1 MYHARWTFL
10 IYSRPLPGLLALGMF
25 LCLITQVQGQE
36 SRLAQGL
43 VNRQFDT
50 LKKDQ
55 RGPKGQ
61 SGFGWKGGWVLSKQQ
76 PALFVDAKQKGT
88 PNGKQQTIQH
98 EALIQG
104 TAKRNNPLR
113 RELEETYQGQE
124 LFLRFRFRYA
134 ADEKLRDQ
142 GEFFV
147 FWLDRYEGSDQAV
160 HASHIP
166 NIGIHIN
173 ESGPQKG
180 KVVFMVR
187 IGSHKTAW
195 SSVELERDRDYQ
207 IVGRLSKPE
216 DSLRAGFTRFDLWV
230 DPKPGDLDQPV
241 ASAVNPQ
248 SVNGVRWVGF
258 ATGLKTEYSD
268 RIYVSDLVLSR
279 TWNDVLDLSPS
290 QVPSMIPQKKM
301 AWHKQVHFQKEIYP
315 LLKQRCFSCH
325 AGANPDSGYRLDVY
339 DELRGFSTGEELI
352 VPGESQE
359 SKLIQLVSSTVSEE
373 RMPPVDSAPALSKQE
388 IALLRAWIDQGAKWD
403 HKLLPTPKTES
414 DHWAFQTIT
423 RPSVPVKKDSKR
435 VLTPVDAFIERA
447 YQKQGIQPAPEAQK
461 PTLVRRLYLD
471 LIGLPPTAEE
481 IESFVND
488 TDPRA
493 YEKLVDRL
501 LASKHYGERW
511 ARYWLDLTRWAESH
525 GYQHDLPRPYAW
537 RYRDYVIESFNA
549 DKPYDRFLTEQ
560 LAGDEL
566 EPYSDESLI
575 ATGFLASARISGN
588 QMDKAMQRNDV
599 LVDIVNVTSSA
610 ILGLTLECA
619 QCHNHKFDPL
629 TQRDYYRLQGFF
641 VNGQLGNLSLQGKS
655 LPNPTDMKQWMPKG
669 TFDFYQREAKKL
681 ISRKRFQ
688 HTKAPHTWGFYSPLT
703 GHAEIERLPVVN
715 RDPLPYSAESLK
727 RTKSQILI
735 RGDVHKPGLEVGK
748 GWPAVLGATSNAS
761 ENLSRKAL
769 AQWLTDRKNPLV
781 SRVWVNR
788 LWQYHF
794 GRGLVSTPSD
804 FGVQGEK
811 PTHPELLDWLAV
823 ELMEHDW
830 STKHIHRQIVL
841 SATYRQ
847 SRVVNESNLK
857 RDPEN
862 RLLWSWPR
870 RRLEA
875 EAIRD
880 SILCATGELKREPG
894 GPGVPQER
902 EEENLRRTIYLFQR
916 RSEMP
921 SVMTMFDAPDSIAS
935 CSRRQVSTVALQPL
949 FMLNSKFMD
958 RRAQVLAKKIVES
971 AGDDPRLQIEHA
983 FERVLGRAANE
994 NELSR
999 SLAFYQGDGSVT
1011 EQNRRLSM
1019 LCHALLNLNEFI
1031 YIP

>member
-1 MYHARWTFL
+1 MFCAVRAFL
-10 IYSRPLPGLLALGMF
+10 FNTRLLSILVCGT
-25 LCLITQVQGQE
+25 LLSHIQQISGEE

-43 VNRQFDT
+43 VNPTFDSH
-50 LKKDQ
+50 KKEQ
-55 RGPKGQ
+55 P
-61 SGFGWKGGWVLSKQQ
+61 GFGWNGGWVLSKQQ
-76 PALFVDAKQKGT
+76 PALFVDVKQKKSQ
-88 PNGKQQTIQH
+88 NKQQQAIQH

-104 TAKRNNPLR
+104 SGKRNNPLR
-113 RELEETYQGQE
+113 RELQETYQGQE

-134 ADEKLRDQ
+134 VDERLRDQ

-147 FWLDRYEGSDQAV
+147 FWLDRYEGTDEAV

-166 NIGIHIN
+166 NIGVHVAA
-173 ESGPQKG
+173 SGPQKG

-216 DSLRAGFTRFDLWV
+216 KSLRAGFTRFDLWV
-230 DPKPGDLDQPV
+230 DPKPDEFDQPV
-241 ASAVNPQ
+241 ATAVNPQ
-248 SVNGVRWVGF
+248 SVNAVRWVGF
-258 ATGLKTEYSD
+258 ATGYKTEVDD

-279 TWNDVLDLSPS
+279 TWSDVLDLSPS
-290 QVPSMIPQKKM
+290 QIPSMNQKKQQ
-301 AWHKQVHFQKEIYP
+301 AWQSQVDFRKEIYP

-325 AGANPDSGYRLDVY
+325 AGTNPDSGYRLDVY
-339 DELRGFSTGEELI
+339 DELLGFSTGEELI
-352 VPGESQE
+352 VPGESAQ
-359 SKLIQLVSSTVSEE
+359 SKLIQLVSSKVAEE
-373 RMPPVDSAPALSKQE
+373 RMPPVDSTQPLSEQE
-388 IALLRAWIDQGAKWD
+388 IALLSAWIDQGAKWD
-403 HKLLPTPKTES
+403 HQLLPTPKAES
-414 DHWAFQTIT
+414 DHWAFQIIK
-423 RPSVPVKKDSKR
+423 RPVVPVMQNSKR
-435 VLTPVDAFIERA
+435 VRTPVDAFIERA
-447 YQKQGIQPAPEAQK
+447 YQKQGIQPAPEADK
-461 PTLVRRLYLD
+461 GTLIRRLYLD
-471 LIGLPPTAEE
+471 LIGLPPTAEQ
-481 IESFVND
+481 IETFVND

-537 RYRDYVIESFNA
+537 RYRDYVIESFNN
-549 DKPYDRFLTEQ
+549 DKPFDQFIREQ

-566 EPYSDESLI
+566 KPYADEHVI

-588 QMDKAMQRNDV
+588 QMDKAAQRNDV

-610 ILGLTLECA
+610 LLGLTLECA

-641 VNGQLGNLSLQGKS
+641 VNGQLGNLSLQGES
-655 LPNPTDMKQWMPKG
+655 LSNPTDMKAWMPKG

-681 ISRKRFQ
+681 IKQKRFQ
-688 HTKAPHTWGFYSPLT
+688 HTTKPHTWGYYSPLT
-703 GHAEIERLPVVN
+703 GHGNIERLPVVN
-715 RDPLPYSAESLK
+715 RDPIPYSKERLK
-727 RTKSQILI
+727 LTKSQILI
-735 RGDVHKPGLEVGK
+735 RGDVHKRGPEVGK
-748 GWPAVLGATSNAS
+748 GWPAVLGATSKSS
-761 ENLSRKAL
+761 ETMSRTAL
-769 AQWLTDRKNPLV
+769 ADWMTDRKNPLV

-794 GRGLVSTPSD
+794 GRGLVATPSD

-811 PTHPELLDWLAV
+811 PTHPELLDWLAA
-823 ELMEHDW
+823 ELMDQGW
-830 STKHIHRQIVL
+830 STKHIHRLIVL
-841 SATYRQ
+841 SSTYRQ
-847 SRVVNESNLK
+847 ARSFNETNLK
-857 RDPEN
+857 QDPEN

-880 SILCATGELKREPG
+880 SILCATGELKRDLG
-894 GPGVPQER
+894 GPSVPQER

-916 RSEMP
+916 RSEKP
-921 SVMTMFDAPDSIAS
+921 SVMAMFDAPDSIAS

-949 FMLNSKFMD
+949 FMLNSQFMD
-958 RRAQVLAKKIVES
+958 RRAQVLAKTIVEE
-971 AGDDPRLQIEHA
+971 AGDHHGQQVERA
-983 FERVLGRAANE
+983 FLRVLGRKPTA
-994 NELSR
+994 
-999 SLAFYQGDGSVT
+999 Q
-1011 EQNRRLSM
+1011 EQKRALLFFEGEKPVDNQKRRLSM
-1019 LCHALLNLNEFI
+1019 LCHALLNLNEFM

>member
-1 MYHARWTFL
+1 VH
-10 IYSRPLPGLLALGMF
+10 
-25 LCLITQVQGQE
+25 
-36 SRLAQGL
+36 GL
-43 VNRQFDT
+43 VNRQVDL

-55 RGPKGQ
+55 RG
-61 SGFGWKGGWVLSKQQ
+61 FGWNGGWVLSKQQ
-76 PALFVDAKQKGT
+76 PALFVDAKKKGV
-88 PNGKQQTIQH
+88 PNGKQQMIQH

-104 TAKRNNPLR
+104 SVKRNNPLR
-113 RELEETYQGQE
+113 RELKETYQGQE
-124 LFLRFRFRYA
+124 LFLRFRFHYA
-134 ADEKLRDQ
+134 ADAKQRDE

-147 FWLDRYEGSDQAV
+147 FWLDRYEGTDTAV
-160 HASHIP
+160 HANHVP
-166 NIGIHIN
+166 NIGVHVAA
-173 ESGPQKG
+173 SGPQKG

-207 IVGRLSKPE
+207 IVGRLSKP
-216 DSLRAGFTRFDLWV
+216 DKSLRAGFTRFDLWV

-241 ASAVNPQ
+241 ATAVNPQ

-258 ATGLKTEYSD
+258 ATGYKTEFDD

-279 TWNDVLDLSPS
+279 TWSDVLDVSPT
-290 QVPSMIPQKKM
+290 QIPTMDHK
-301 AWHKQVHFQKEIYP
+301 KQVVLSKPIHFEKDIYP

-339 DELRGFSTGEELI
+339 DELLGFSTGEALI
-352 VPGESQE
+352 VPGQSGQ
-359 SKLIQLVSSTVSEE
+359 SKLIELVSTQVAEE
-373 RMPPVDSAPALSKQE
+373 RMPPLDSTAPLSKKE
-388 IALLRAWIDQGAKWD
+388 VAVLSAWIDQGAKWD
-403 HKLLPTPKTES
+403 YRLLPTPKTES
-414 DHWAFQTIT
+414 DHWAFQTVQ
-423 RPSVPVKKDSKR
+423 RPEVPRIKNTKR
-435 VLTPVDAFIERA
+435 VRTPVDAFIERG
-447 YQKQGIQPAPEAQK
+447 YQKLGIQPALEADK
-461 PTLVRRLYLD
+461 GTLIRRLSLD

-481 IESFVND
+481 IEAFEQN
-488 TDPRA
+488 TDPRV
-493 YEKLVDRL
+493 YEALVERL

-511 ARYWLDLTRWAESH
+511 ARHWLDLTRWAESH

-537 RYRDYVIESFNA
+537 RYRDYVIKSFNE
-549 DKPYDRFLTEQ
+549 DKPYDRFLKEQ

-566 EPYSDESLI
+566 KPYADESLI

-588 QMDKAMQRNDV
+588 QMDKAAQRNDV
-599 LVDIVNVTSSA
+599 LIDIVNVTSSA

-641 VNGQLGNLSLQGKS
+641 VNGQLGNLSLKGDS
-655 LPNPTDMKQWMPKG
+655 LPNPTDMKAWMPKG

-681 ISRKRFQ
+681 IKRKRFQ
-688 HTKAPHTWGFYSPLT
+688 NTTVPHTWGYYSPLT
-703 GHAEIERLPVVN
+703 GHADIERLPVVN
-715 RDPLPYSAESLK
+715 RDPLPYSSEILK
-727 RTKSQILI
+727 QTKSQILI
-735 RGDVHKPGLEVGK
+735 RGDVHKPGLEVGR
-748 GWPAVLGATSNAS
+748 GWPAVLGASSEDS
-761 ENLSRKAL
+761 ENLSRATF
-769 AQWLTDRKNPLV
+769 ANWLTDRKNPLV

-804 FGVQGEK
+804 YGVQGEK

-823 ELMEHDW
+823 ELMEQGW

-841 SATYRQ
+841 SSTYRQ
-847 SRVVNESNLK
+847 ARAFDESNFEK
-857 RDPEN
+857 DPEN
-862 RLLWSWPR
+862 RFLWSWPR

-880 SILCATGELKREPG
+880 SILCATGELKRDLG
-894 GPGVPQER
+894 GPSVPQER

-958 RRAQVLAKKIVES
+958 RRAHALSKKIIDKV
-971 AGDDPRLQIEHA
+971 GDDQSQQIARA
-983 FERVLGRAANE
+983 FESVLGRTPTAQ
-994 NELSR
+994 ELQR
-999 SLAFYQGDGSVT
+999 SLAFFQREQSGS
-1011 EQNRRLSM
+1011 ESSRRLSM

>member
-1 MYHARWTFL
+1 MFCDLWALRFNL
-10 IYSRPLPGLLALGMF
+10 RLLVMPLVCGM
-25 LCLITQVQGQE
+25 LVCVTPQVVGQE

-43 VNRQFDT
+43 VNQKFDT
-50 LKKDQ
+50 LKRDQ
-55 RGPKGQ
+55 RGL
-61 SGFGWKGGWVLSKQQ
+61 GWRGGWVLSKQQ
-76 PALFVDAKQKGT
+76 PAMFVDAKKKT
-88 PNGKQQTIQH
+88 SPKKQQQIIAH

-104 TAKRNNPLR
+104 TGKRNNPLR
-113 RELEETYQGQE
+113 RELQETYQGQE

-195 SSVELERDRDYQ
+195 SSVELERDREYQ

-216 DSLRAGFTRFDLWV
+216 KSLRAGFTRFDLWV
-230 DPKPGDLDQPV
+230 DPQPKDLKQPV
-241 ASAVNPQ
+241 ATAVNPQ
-248 SVNGVRWVGF
+248 SVNGIRWVGF
-258 ATGLKTEYSD
+258 ATGLKTERAD

-290 QVPSMIPQKKM
+290 QIPGIKPENQPDWKT
-301 AWHKQVHFQKEIYP
+301 QVDFRREIYP

-325 AGANPDSGYRLDVY
+325 TGANPDSGYRLDVY
-339 DELRGFSTGEELI
+339 DELLGFSTGENLI
-352 VPGESQE
+352 VPGQSQQ
-359 SKLIQLVSSTVSEE
+359 SKLIQLVASDVAEE
-373 RMPPVDSAPALSKQE
+373 RMPPVDSTAPLSKKE
-388 IALLRAWIDQGAKWD
+388 VALLRAWIDQGAKWD
-403 HKLLPTPKTES
+403 YQLLPTPKAES
-414 DHWAFQTIT
+414 EHWAFQTVQ
-423 RPSVPVKKDSKR
+423 RPQVPVAKNSKR
-435 VLTPVDAFIERA
+435 VRTPVDAFIERA
-447 YQKQGIQPAPEAQK
+447 YQTKEIQPAPEADK
-461 PTLVRRLYLD
+461 ATLIRRLSLD
-471 LIGLPPTAEE
+471 LIGLPPTDEE
-481 IESFVND
+481 IEAFTQN

-493 YEKLVDRL
+493 YERLVERL
-501 LASKHYGERW
+501 LASPHYGERW

-525 GYQHDLPRPYAW
+525 GYQHDIPRPYAW
-537 RYRDYVIESFNA
+537 RYRDYVIESFNK
-549 DKPYDRFLTEQ
+549 DKPYDRFLKEQ

-566 EPYSDESLI
+566 EPYADESLI

-629 TQRDYYRLQGFF
+629 SQRDYYRLQGFF
-641 VNGQLGNLSLQGKS
+641 VNGQLGNLSLQS
-655 LPNPTDMKQWMPKG
+655 DAIPNPTDLKNWMPKG

-681 ISRKRFQ
+681 IGRKRFQ
-688 HTKAPHTWGFYSPLT
+688 HTTAPHTWGFYSPLT
-703 GHAEIERLPVVN
+703 GHAEVERMPVVN
-715 RDPLPYSAESLK
+715 RDPLPYSAERLK
-727 RTKSQILI
+727 QTKPQILI
-735 RGDVHKPGLEVGK
+735 RGDVHKPGLQVGK
-748 GWPAVLGATSNAS
+748 GWPAVLGASSKSAET
-761 ENLSRKAL
+761 LSRVEL
-769 AQWLTDRKNPLV
+769 ADWLTDRKNPLV

-804 FGVQGEK
+804 FGVKGDK
-811 PTHPELLDWLAV
+811 PSHPELLDWLAD
-823 ELMEHDW
+823 ELMKHNW
-830 STKHIHRQIVL
+830 STKHIHRQIVH
-841 SATYRQ
+841 STTYRQ
-847 SRVVNESNLK
+847 SRVFDESNWK
-857 RDPEN
+857 KDPEN

-875 EAIRD
+875 EVIRD
-880 SILCATGELKREPG
+880 SILCATGELKRDLG
-894 GPGVPQER
+894 GPSVPQER

-916 RSEMP
+916 RSELP
-921 SVMTMFDAPDSIAS
+921 SVMMMFDAPDSIAS

-949 FMLNSKFMD
+949 FMLNSKFME
-958 RRAQVLAKKIVES
+958 RRAKALAKNVVNS
-971 AGDDPRLQIEHA
+971 AGNDPRKQVNHV
-983 FERVLGRAANE
+983 FKSVLGRMPSKNE
-994 NELSR
+994 MSR
-999 SLAFYQGDGSVT
+999 SLAFLQSEESAHEQGM
-1011 EQNRRLSM
+1011 RLPM
-1019 LCHALLNLNEFI
+1019 LSHALLNLNEFI

>member
-1 MYHARWTFL
+1 MSRALWTFL
-10 IYSRPLPGLLALGMF
+10 FDSQRLWQLLVCGLLLWT
-25 LCLITQVQGQE
+25 TQHVSAQE

-43 VNRQFDT
+43 VNRQIDS
-50 LKKDQ
+50 LKHDQ
-55 RGPKGQ
+55 RG
-61 SGFGWKGGWVLSKQQ
+61 FGWNGGWVFSKQQ
-76 PALFVDAKQKGT
+76 PALFVDAKQKT
-88 PNGKQQTIQH
+88 HAGKAPVIQH

-104 TAKRNNPLR
+104 SVQRNNPLR
-113 RELEETYQGQE
+113 RELTETYQGQE

-134 ADEKLRDQ
+134 ADEKLRDE

-160 HASHIP
+160 HANHVP
-166 NIGIHIN
+166 NIGVHVA

-216 DSLRAGFTRFDLWV
+216 KSLRAGFTRFDLWV
-230 DPKPGDLDQPV
+230 DPKPGDREAPV
-241 ASAVNPQ
+241 ATAVNPQ
-248 SVNGVRWVGF
+248 SMNGIRWVGF
-258 ATGLKTEYSD
+258 ATGHKTEFDD

-279 TWNDVLDLSPS
+279 TWSDVLDVSPS
-290 QVPSMIPQKKM
+290 QIPAMVPE
-301 AWHKQVHFQKEIYP
+301 KQVASSKPVHFEKDIYP
-315 LLKQRCFSCH
+315 LLKQRCLACH

-339 DELRGFSTGEELI
+339 DELLGFSTGEALI
-352 VPGESQE
+352 VPGNSEQ
-359 SKLIQLVSSTVSEE
+359 SKLVELVSTQVAEE
-373 RMPPVDSAPALSKQE
+373 RMPPLDSTAPLSKQE
-388 IALLRAWIDQGAKWD
+388 VALVRAWIDQGAKWD
-403 HKLLPTPKTES
+403 YRLLPTPQVES
-414 DHWAFQTIT
+414 DHWAFQTIK
-423 RPSVPVKKDSKR
+423 RPEVPVIQDSKR
-435 VLTPVDAFIERA
+435 MRTPVDAFIERA
-447 YQKQGIQPAPEAQK
+447 YLKQGMQPAPEADK
-461 PTLVRRLYLD
+461 RTLIRRLSLD

-481 IESFVND
+481 IEAFENN

-493 YEKLVDRL
+493 YEALVERL
-501 LASKHYGERW
+501 LASEHYGERW
-511 ARYWLDLTRWAESH
+511 ARFWLDLTRWAESH

-537 RYRDYVIESFNA
+537 RYRDYVIQSFND
-549 DKPYDRFLTEQ
+549 DKPYDRFLKEQ

-566 EPYSDESLI
+566 EPYADESLI

-588 QMDKAMQRNDV
+588 QMDKAAQRNDV
-599 LVDIVNVTSSA
+599 LVDIVNVASSA

-641 VNGQLGNLSLQGKS
+641 VNGQLGNLSLKGDG
-655 LPNPTDMKQWMPKG
+655 LPNPTEMKSWMPKG

-681 ISRKRFQ
+681 ISRKRFE
-688 HTKAPHTWGFYSPLT
+688 HTKAPHTWGYYSPLT

-715 RDPLPYSAESLK
+715 RDPIPYSAEVLK
-727 RTKSQILI
+727 QTKSQILI
-735 RGDVHKPGLEVGK
+735 RGDVHQPGLEVGK
-748 GWPAVLGATSNAS
+748 GWPAVLGATTVDSDK
-761 ENLSRKAL
+761 LSRVVL
-769 AQWLTDRKNPLV
+769 ADWLTDRRNPLV

-804 FGVQGEK
+804 FGVQGE
-811 PTHPELLDWLAV
+811 PPSHPELLDWLAV
-823 ELMEHDW
+823 ELMEQGW

-841 SATYRQ
+841 SSTYRQ
-847 SRVVNESNLK
+847 ARAFDEANFK
-857 RDPEN
+857 KDPEN

-880 SILCATGELKREPG
+880 SILCATGELQRELS
-894 GPGVPQER
+894 GPSVPQER

-921 SVMTMFDAPDSIAS
+921 SVMMMFDAPDSIAS

-949 FMLNSKFMD
+949 FMLNSQFMD
-958 RRAQVLAKKIVES
+958 RRAQVLSKKIMAK
-971 AGDDPRLQIEHA
+971 AGDDQSRQVERA
-983 FERVLGRAANE
+983 FQLVLGRVPDEAERTRSRALLQSAGSAA
-994 NELSR
+994 
-999 SLAFYQGDGSVT
+999 
-1011 EQNRRLSM
+1011 EQDRRLSM

>member
-1 MYHARWTFL
+1 MMFRALWAFL
-10 IYSRPLPGLLALGMF
+10 IHWRLPHILVCGM
-25 LCLITQVQGQE
+25 LCCLTQKLVGQE

-43 VNRQFDT
+43 VNQKFDS
-50 LKKDQ
+50 LKQ
-55 RGPKGQ
+55 EHR
-61 SGFGWKGGWVLSKQQ
+61 GFGWRGGWVLSKQQ
-76 PALFVDAKQKGT
+76 PALFVDAKKKNS
-88 PNGKQQTIQH
+88 PKNKQQVIAH
-98 EALIQG
+98 EAMIQG
-104 TAKRNNPLR
+104 TGKRNNPLR
-113 RELEETYQGQE
+113 RELKETYQEQE

-187 IGSHKTAW
+187 IGAHKTAW

-216 DSLRAGFTRFDLWV
+216 KSLRAGFTRFDLWV
-230 DPKPGDLDQPV
+230 DPQPKDLKQPV
-241 ASAVNPQ
+241 ATAVNPQ

-258 ATGLKTEYSD
+258 ATGLKTEPTD

-279 TWNDVLDLSPS
+279 TWSDVLDVSPS
-290 QVPSMIPQKKM
+290 QIPSMNAQKQQ
-301 AWHKQVHFQKEIYP
+301 AWDSQVDFRKEIVP

-325 AGANPDSGYRLDVY
+325 AGASPDSGYRLDVY
-339 DELRGFSTGEELI
+339 DELLGFSTGEELI
-352 VPGESQE
+352 VPGQSQQ
-359 SKLIQLVSSTVSEE
+359 SKLIQLVSSNVAEE
-373 RMPPVDSAPALSKQE
+373 RMPPVDSTAPLSKKE
-388 IALLRAWIDQGAKWD
+388 VSLLRAWIDQGAKWD
-403 HKLLPTPKTES
+403 FQLLPTPEVES
-414 DHWAFQTIT
+414 EHWAFQTIQ
-423 RPSVPVKKDSKR
+423 RPQVPVVRNSGR
-435 VLTPVDAFIERA
+435 IRTPVDAFIERA
-447 YQKQGIQPAPEAQK
+447 CQKKGIQPASEASK
-461 PTLVRRLYLD
+461 ATLIRRLYLD

-481 IESFVND
+481 IEVFAQN

-493 YEKLVDRL
+493 YERLVERL

-525 GYQHDLPRPYAW
+525 GYQHDIPRPYAW
-537 RYRDYVIESFNA
+537 RYRDYVIESFNE
-549 DKPYDRFLTEQ
+549 DKPYDRFLKEQ

-566 EPYSDESLI
+566 EPYADENLI

-588 QMDKAMQRNDV
+588 QMDKAIQRNDV
-599 LVDIVNVTSSA
+599 LVDIVNVTGSV

-641 VNGQLGNLSLQGKS
+641 VNGQLGNLSLQS
-655 LPNPTDMKQWMPKG
+655 DTIPNPTDLKSWMPKG
-669 TFDFYQREAKKL
+669 TYDFYQREAKKL
-681 ISRKRFQ
+681 IKRKRFQ
-688 HTKAPHTWGFYSPLT
+688 HTTTPHTWGFYSPLT
-703 GHAEIERLPVVN
+703 GHAEVERLPVVN
-715 RDPLPYSAESLK
+715 RDPLPYSAERLK
-727 RTKSQILI
+727 RTKAQILI
-735 RGDVHKPGLEVGK
+735 RGDVHKPGLHVGK
-748 GWPAVLGATSNAS
+748 GWPAVLGASTKST
-761 ENLSRKAL
+761 EKLSRVAL
-769 AQWLTDRKNPLV
+769 ADWLTDRKNPLV

-804 FGVQGEK
+804 FGVLGEK
-811 PTHPELLDWLAV
+811 PSHPDLLDWLAD
-823 ELMEHDW
+823 ELMKHNW
-830 STKHIHRQIVL
+830 SSKHIHRQIVL

-847 SRVVNESNLK
+847 ARAINAENLK
-857 RDPEN
+857 QDPEN

-880 SILCATGELKREPG
+880 SILCATGELKRDLC
-894 GPGVPQER
+894 GPSVPQER

-916 RSEMP
+916 RSQMP

-949 FMLNSKFMD
+949 FMLNSKFME
-958 RRAQVLAKKIVES
+958 RRAKKLAKNIVAE
-971 AGDDPRLQIEHA
+971 AGNDHRQQVKRV
-983 FERVLGRAANE
+983 FQSVLGRTPNKNE
-994 NELSR
+994 MSR
-999 SLAFYQGDGSVT
+999 SLAFLQSDASAKEQGM
-1011 EQNRRLSM
+1011 RLSM
-1019 LCHALLNLNEFI
+1019 LSHALLNLNEFI

>member
-1 MYHARWTFL
+1 MYCALRAFL
-10 IYSRPLPGLLALGMF
+10 FNSRLLQILVCGML
-25 LCLITQVQGQE
+25 LCIIQQVPGQE

-43 VNRQFDT
+43 VNQKFDS

-55 RGPKGQ
+55 P
-61 SGFGWKGGWVLSKQQ
+61 GFGWKGGWVLSKQQ
-76 PALFVDAKQKGT
+76 PALFVDTKKNKSRDKKQLV
-88 PNGKQQTIQH
+88 IQH

-104 TAKRNNPLR
+104 SVQRNNPLR
-113 RELEETYQGQE
+113 RELKETYQGQE

-160 HASHIP
+160 HALHVP
-166 NIGIHIN
+166 NIGVHVAA
-173 ESGPQKG
+173 SGPQKG

-195 SSVELERDRDYQ
+195 SSIELERDRDYQ

-216 DSLRAGFTRFDLWV
+216 KSLRAGFTRFDLWV
-230 DPKPGDLDQPV
+230 DPKPGALDQPV
-241 ASAVNPQ
+241 ATAVNPQ

-258 ATGLKTEYSD
+258 ATGYKTERDD
-268 RIYVSDLVLSR
+268 RIFVSDLVLSR
-279 TWNDVLDLSPS
+279 TWSDVLDLSPS
-290 QVPSMIPQKKM
+290 QIPAMNQKKQQV
-301 AWHKQVHFQKEIYP
+301 WHAQVDFHKEIYP

-325 AGANPDSGYRLDVY
+325 AGTNPDSGYRLDVY
-339 DELRGFSTGEELI
+339 DELLGFSTGEELI
-352 VPGESQE
+352 VPGQSQK
-359 SKLIQLVSSTVSEE
+359 SKLIQLVSSKVAEE
-373 RMPPVDSAPALSKQE
+373 RMPPEDSTKPLSEKE
-388 IALLRAWIDQGAKWD
+388 VALLKAWVDQGVKWD

-423 RPSVPVKKDSKR
+423 RPKVPVRKESKR
-435 VLTPVDAFIERA
+435 VRTPVDAFIEQA
-447 YQKQGIQPAPEAQK
+447 YQKQGIQPAPEALKQ
-461 PTLVRRLYLD
+461 TLVRRLYLD

-481 IESFVND
+481 IKIFVND
-488 TDPRA
+488 TGPRA

-501 LASKHYGERW
+501 LGSKHYGERW

-525 GYQHDLPRPYAW
+525 GYQHDIPRPYAW
-537 RYRDYVIESFNA
+537 RYRDYVIESFNN
-549 DKPYDRFLTEQ
+549 DKPYDRFLKEQ

-566 EPYSDESLI
+566 APYSDENVI

-588 QMDKAMQRNDV
+588 QMDKAAQRNDV
-599 LVDIVNVTSSA
+599 LVDIVNVTSGA

-629 TQRDYYRLQGFF
+629 SQRDYYRLQGFF
-641 VNGQLGNLSLQGKS
+641 VNGQLGNLSLKS
-655 LPNPTDMKQWMPKG
+655 KTITNPTDLKTWMPKG

-681 ISRKRFQ
+681 INRKRFK
-688 HTKAPHTWGFYSPLT
+688 HTTKPHTWGYYSPLT

-715 RDPLPYSAESLK
+715 RDPIPYSAEHLK
-727 RTKSQILI
+727 QTKSQILI
-735 RGDVHKPGLEVGK
+735 RGDVHKLGPEVGK
-748 GWPAVLGATSNAS
+748 GWPAVLGATSEAS
-761 ENLSRKAL
+761 EDLSRVTL
-769 AQWLTDRKNPLV
+769 ADWLTDRKNPLV

-811 PTHPELLDWLAV
+811 PTHPDLLDWLAV

-847 SRVVNESNLK
+847 SRIVHESNLK
-857 RDPEN
+857 KDPEN

-880 SILCATGELKREPG
+880 SILCATGELKRDVG
-894 GPGVPQER
+894 GISVPQER
-902 EEENLRRTIYLFQR
+902 EDENLRRTIYLFQR
-916 RSEMP
+916 RSKMP

-949 FMLNSKFMD
+949 FMLNSQFVD
-958 RRAQVLAKKIVES
+958 RRAQVLAKKIIDEVGENHRQQVE
-971 AGDDPRLQIEHA
+971 RA
-983 FERVLGRAANE
+983 FQSVLGRVPKAQEIEHSLTFFEGDESSSKND
-994 NELSR
+994 R
-999 SLAFYQGDGSVT
+999 SLP
-1011 EQNRRLSM
+1011 M